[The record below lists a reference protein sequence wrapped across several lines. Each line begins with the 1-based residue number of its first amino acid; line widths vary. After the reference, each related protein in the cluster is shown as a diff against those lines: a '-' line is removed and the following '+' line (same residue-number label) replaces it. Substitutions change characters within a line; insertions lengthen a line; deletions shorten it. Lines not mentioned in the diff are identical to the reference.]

1 LHPKFKREIEIFS
14 SIYNLIAERVEA
26 MKKGIFIFIGWIS
39 VILLIM
45 GAASGLFYFVLT
57 NVPDKLSAVG
67 IERVKY
73 PQTFDGAEKQI
84 KLLKKKLSDL
94 QAKNTKGKG
103 ENYIIINTTENSFKL
118 YKDGKLIRKGLCS
131 TGKDEL
137 LIGPN
142 GKKFLFKTPRGVLT
156 VKSKQEDPV
165 WVRPD
170 WDFIEQGQK
179 IPSAHAEERYDYATL
194 GKYKLELGDGYKLH
208 GTLYQ
213 RFIGQPV
220 THGCVRFLDDD
231 LEVIYKTLSV
241 KSKVYI
247 Y

>member
-1 LHPKFKREIEIFS
+1 
-14 SIYNLIAERVEA
+14 
-26 MKKGIFIFIGWIS
+26 MKLGIFKIIAWIF
-39 VILLIM
+39 VILFI
-45 GAASGLFYFVLT
+45 AVFSFSLFFFVLPGL
-57 NVPDKLSAVG
+57 NDNFSAVG
-67 IERVKY
+67 IDQGKY
-73 PQTFDGAEKQI
+73 QEKIEGSEVYVAQ
-84 KLLKKKLSDL
+84 LKKKLEEL
-94 QAKNTKGKG
+94 NNLNPKTKK

-118 YKDGKLIRKGLCS
+118 YKEGNLIRKGLCS

-137 LIGPN
+137 LIGAD
-142 GKKFLFKTPRGVLT
+142 GKKFVFKTPRGIFS

-179 IPSAHAEERYDYATL
+179 VPSPRSQERVDNATL
-194 GKYKLELGDGYKLH
+194 GKYKLELGDGYKIH

-213 RFIGQPV
+213 RFIGMPV
-220 THGCVRFLDDD
+220 THGCIRLLDDD
-231 LEVIYKTLSV
+231 LEIVYKTLPT